1 VRALPAGSARDT
13 SILVANV
20 EYRFPLGTLF
30 RPLGEMQAIVFVD
43 AGSAPMQFGNM
54 HAGYG
59 VGFAVKT
66 PVGPLRIDF
75 AFGPQ
80 GRQTWLSVG
89 SPF

>member
-1 VRALPAGSARDT
+1 MFATINQG
-13 SILVANV
+13 
-20 EYRFPLGTLF
+20 
-30 RPLGEMQAIVFVD
+30 
-43 AGSAPMQFGNM
+43 FGI
-54 HAGYG
+54 G
-59 VGFAVKT
+59 VAVKT